1 MNISEHRRGAGREVS
16 VVSRMKSY
24 CRRSTRQHRT
34 SIVTALKLLRGI
46 MHPHAFFRART
57 WGTMVQPMT
66 PRGRELHKK
75 RIACDTA
82 EWHRRLEEL
91 VEILCEAA
99 APLAA
104 PHPQDGEPHRL
115 TEQSPPPL

>member
-1 MNISEHRRGAGREVS
+1 
-16 VVSRMKSY
+16 
-24 CRRSTRQHRT
+24 
-34 SIVTALKLLRGI
+34 
-46 MHPHAFFRART
+46 
-57 WGTMVQPMT
+57 MVQPMT

-91 VEILCEAA
+91 AEILCEAA

-104 PHPQDGEPHRL
+104 PPAPQPQDGEPYRL
-115 TEQSPPPL
+115 TEQ